1 MTEKKSVTFRCDT
14 DLLEAIDNLGRERY
28 PAKTPHGYDRSK
40 ILMEVLWLNIEAL
53 SDGSVVLPTLSNVG
67 RQASDVRLNL
77 SNSLLDPRI
86 TEMLTQKTEPIL
98 AELADI
104 KVSQAEA
111 IERAKAEL
119 RTELL
124 GELASCLTDRTD
136 DERLRQQLELM
147 PTENHQ
153 DYDQL
158 LESSSATIDNQ
169 RKVVELLQSRL
180 REERAEREKLEAK
193 LAEPKQS
200 PATVIEL
207 PEPADLL
214 NQLKSKR
221 KKSTASLSDIEKI
234 LEIIEGDGNEG

>member
-1 MTEKKSVTFRCDT
+1 MTEKKSVTFRCDA
-14 DLLEAIDNLGRERY
+14 DLLEAIDSLGLERY

-40 ILMEVLWLNIEAL
+40 ILMEVLRLNIEAL
-53 SDGSVVLPTLSNVG
+53 SDGSVVLPTPTNVGQQSSNV
-67 RQASDVRLNL
+67 RLKLSD
-77 SNSLLDPRI
+77 SLLDERI
-86 TEMLTQKTEPIL
+86 TEMLTRKTEPIL

-124 GELASCLTDRTD
+124 GELAVQSDHTN
-136 DERLRQQLELM
+136 DEPLSQQLDSM

-169 RKVVELLQSRL
+169 RKVVALLQSRL
-180 REERAEREKLEAK
+180 REERAEREKLEAQ

-200 PATVIEL
+200 PATAIKL
-207 PEPADLL
+207 PEPADLF
-214 NQLKSKR
+214 NQLKGLHPKSKATLGDV
-221 KKSTASLSDIEKI
+221 KVLV
-234 LEIIEGDGNEG
+234 EIIEES